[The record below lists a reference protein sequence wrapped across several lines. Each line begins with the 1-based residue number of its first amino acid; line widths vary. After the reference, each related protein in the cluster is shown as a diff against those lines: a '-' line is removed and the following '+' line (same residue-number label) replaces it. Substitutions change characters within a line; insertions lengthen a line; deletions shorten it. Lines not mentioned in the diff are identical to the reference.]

1 MTRFGT
7 LAAPAQRLGL
17 VIVFPP
23 GVRGLFNP
31 AVHRLV
37 RSVEA
42 RLDDVFVTHALSSG
56 AAPDVGA
63 AVAAARFAGC
73 SSAVVVHCEDW
84 VLPAN
89 GIDPKADT
97 VWSAEA
103 GPIDVEHGVAA
114 VLAAFHGARTLQ
126 GLAA

>member
-1 MTRFGT
+1 MTGT
-7 LAAPAQRLGL
+7 GSFAAPAQRLGL

-42 RLDDVFVTHALSSG
+42 RLDNVFVTYALSSG
-56 AAPDVGA
+56 SSPDVGA

-84 VLPAN
+84 LLPAT
-89 GIDPKADT
+89 GIDPTADT

-103 GPIDVEHGVAA
+103 GPIDVERGAAA
-114 VLAAFHGARTLQ
+114 VLDAFHGSRNLQ

>member
-1 MTRFGT
+1 MTRTGT
-7 LAAPAQRLGL
+7 FAAPAQRLGL

-42 RLDDVFVTHALSSG
+42 RLDNVFVTYALSAG
-56 AAPDVGA
+56 ASPDVGA

-84 VLPAN
+84 VLPAT
-89 GIDPKADT
+89 GIDPAGDT
-97 VWSAEA
+97 VWSADA
-103 GPIDVEHGVAA
+103 GPVDVEHGVAA

>member
-1 MTRFGT
+1 MTRT
-7 LAAPAQRLGL
+7 APSVASAQRLGL

-42 RLDDVFVTHALSSG
+42 RLENVFVTYALSSG
-56 AAPDVGA
+56 ASPDVGA

-73 SSAVVVHCEDW
+73 SSAIVVHCEDW
-84 VLPAN
+84 VSPAT
-89 GIDPKADT
+89 GIDPAADT
-97 VWSAEA
+97 MWAEDA

-114 VLAAFHGARTLQ
+114 VLAAFRGARSLR